1 MYGSLAGP
9 VRDLGLEKLSGT
21 QNSEAMS
28 GLLQAAFD
36 RSFYQPA
43 DSGETGLAW
52 YALRTRPRHEK
63 RVHTELQRKSIHSF
77 LPLLSEK
84 HHWSDRRQIVQVPL
98 FPGYIFT
105 RMQNDLSYR
114 ISVLKTIGV
123 LSFVGFRGAGTP
135 IPEEQIHA
143 LQAILEARIGFGPY
157 AFLNVGQKVRI
168 IGGSLDGIQGIISEK
183 RGETS
188 LVISVD
194 LIQRSIA
201 IRVAGYR
208 VAPV

>member
-1 MYGSLAGP
+1 LYGSLAGP
-9 VRDLGLEKLSGT
+9 ITDLGLEKLSGT
-21 QNSEAMS
+21 QSGGAMS
-28 GLLQAAFD
+28 ELMQAVFD
-36 RSFYQPA
+36 RSYYQSA
-43 DSGETGLAW
+43 DSAETGLAW

-63 RVHTELQRKSIHSF
+63 RVHAELQRKSIHSF

-84 HHWSDRRQIVQVPL
+84 HHWSDRRQLVQMPL

-105 RMQNDLSYR
+105 RMQNDLSHR

-123 LSFVGFRGAGTP
+123 LSFVGFRGVGTP

-143 LQAILEARIGFGPY
+143 LQAIVEARISFGPY

-168 IGGSLDGIQGIISEK
+168 VGGSLDGIQGIISEK
-183 RGETS
+183 KGETS
-188 LVISVD
+188 LVITVD
-194 LIQRSIA
+194 LIQRSMA